1 MDEEKILIERSV
13 NGDKRAYENLFDMYS
28 KQIKAFLVRLTNNE
42 FDANDMFQDTFL
54 KAYVHIDKYDPKY
67 PFIVWLKT
75 IARNTFLD
83 YKRKDTL
90 KNKVLVIDS
99 DQVTGMQ
106 VEDIP
111 EDEQFLERS
120 NELIMK
126 IDQLEDKYREVMEL
140 RYYKELD
147 YKEIAEELGVPM
159 STVKTRL
166 FRAKNKLK

>member
-1 MDEEKILIERSV
+1 MDEEKILIEKSV
-13 NGDKRAYENLFDMYS
+13 KGDQSAYELLFNMYS
-28 KQIKAFLVRLTNNE
+28 KQIKAFLVKLSNNE

-67 PFIVWLKT
+67 PFVVWLKT

-83 YKRKDTL
+83 YKRRNAL

-106 VEDIP
+106 VEDIS
-111 EDEQFLERS
+111 EDEQDIERS
-120 NELIMK
+120 SELIMK
-126 IDQLEDKYREVMEL
+126 IDSLDDKYREVMEL
-140 RYYKELD
+140 RYYKGLD

-159 STVKTRL
+159 SSVKTRL